1 MLENTNNSTCDFAE
15 EIVSYLYDEIS
26 GADKSR
32 FENHLKDCSPCQDEL
47 SGFSMARSSIQEWR
61 KEEFLPLQNPVIEIP
76 YPAKVETI
84 SRSWF
89 ASVRALFTLSPAW
102 TTAATAFAALAI
114 CFGLFVILFS
124 SMPNDDEVVVQTD
137 KNVKVTSSPTTG
149 NQNQNV
155 SNSNQNKQK
164 SNNSPEPPISD
175 EVQKPSRTPI
185 EPTRISAP
193 NVTKPANLP
202 VKTVLPK
209 GNNKSNK
216 PAVKTNKQKAP
227 SFLDEDE
234 EDNSLTLTDLLEEI
248 GKREIDD

>member
-1 MLENTNNSTCDFAE
+1 MLENKKNSTCDYAE
-15 EIVSYLYDEIS
+15 ELVSYLYDEMR

-47 SGFSMARSSIQEWR
+47 AGFSLSRASIQEWR
-61 KEEFLPLQNPVIEIP
+61 NEEFLPLQNPAIEIP

-89 ASVRALFTLSPAW
+89 ASVRALFSLSPAW

-114 CFGLFVILFS
+114 CLGLFLVLFS
-124 SMPNDDEVVVQTD
+124 SMPDDDEVLVQTD
-137 KNVKVTSSPTTG
+137 KNVKVAPSPTTG

-155 SNSNQNKQK
+155 SNTNQNKQK
-164 SNNSPEPPISD
+164 LGNSSEPS
-175 EVQKPSRTPI
+175 VSGAAQKPSRTTI
-185 EPTRISAP
+185 EPTKIVSQPSA
-193 NVTKPANLP
+193 VKPSNLP

-209 GNNKSNK
+209 SNK
-216 PAVKTNKQKAP
+216 TVKPPVKTNKQKAP

-234 EDNSLTLTDLLEEI
+234 EDDSLTLTDLLEQI
-248 GKREIDD
+248 GAREIDD